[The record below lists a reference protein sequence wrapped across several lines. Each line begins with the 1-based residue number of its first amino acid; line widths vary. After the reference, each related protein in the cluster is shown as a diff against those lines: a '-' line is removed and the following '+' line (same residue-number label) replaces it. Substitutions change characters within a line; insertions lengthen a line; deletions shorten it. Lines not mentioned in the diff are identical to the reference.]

1 MGVESHFLHL
11 RKNLS
16 DSIAKAIENIPPG
29 VLSHPSAFDLG
40 NVDMAGITQGKNDFS
55 FLREIIF
62 QQKCHLTIIIDLVNK
77 SLNNFSAKLAAIS
90 FF

>member
-1 MGVESHFLHL
+1 MV
-11 RKNLS
+11 
-16 DSIAKAIENIPPG
+16 
-29 VLSHPSAFDLG
+29 
-40 NVDMAGITQGKNDFS
+40 GITQGKNDFS